1 MAGRKTTNKEKI
13 EKAKKEL
20 ETLSAILGKIL
31 DDTMTQTEA
40 AKKLGITPQEFRN
53 ETIGNFTNYVKKK
66 NILTEDD
73 ILAYLKD
80 METPLD
86 RIAKDMFNITDK
98 NKLLIIEI
106 EDPEDFIHVMKET
119 LTEKQFYVMSLRY
132 GFDEEPMTYQKISKR
147 IGTQK
152 EWVRQIINKSLRK
165 LRHPSC
171 SRRLFPNY
179 QKYTKALQTYKTTER
194 IYLTIESEYIN
205 ASTECK
211 RMLHNIELAKTTP
224 ELKEQF
230 EKLFYLEDIP
240 EIPDEWIASFHDLH
254 ITSVYDY
261 LSADENK
268 IKEMQDIC
276 PGFSVTEMEKILDI
290 KPPITRKEFVCC
302 MRFPLIETEISTRA
316 FNALR
321 RSGINTL
328 GQLTQL
334 TESDLKKVRNLG
346 PKCCEEIKELLGK
359 YNLQLLEK

>member
-20 ETLSAILGKIL
+20 ETLSAILGEIL
-31 DDTMTQTEA
+31 DDTMNQTEA
-40 AKKLGITPQEFRN
+40 ARKLGITPQEFRN

-73 ILAYLKD
+73 ILVYLKD

-119 LTEKQFYVMSLRY
+119 LTEKEFYVMSLRY
-132 GFDEEPMTYQKISKR
+132 GFDGEPMTYQKIGEQ
-147 IGTQK
+147 IGTQI
-152 EWVRQIINKSLRK
+152 ERVRQIINKSLRK
-165 LRHPSC
+165 LRHPSR

-179 QKYTKALQTYKTTER
+179 PKYTKALQTYKTTER
-194 IYLTIESEYIN
+194 IYLTMESEYIN

-211 RMLHNIELAKTTP
+211 RMLHNIELAKITP

-261 LSADENK
+261 LSADEEK

-276 PGFSVTEMEKILDI
+276 PGFSITEMEKILDV
-290 KPPITRKEFVCC
+290 KPPITRKELCC
-302 MRFPLIETEISTRA
+302 MRFPLTETEISARA

-334 TESDLKKVRNLG
+334 TESNLKKVRNLG
-346 PKCCEEIKELLGK
+346 PKCCGEIKELLEK
-359 YNLQLLEK
+359 YNLQLSEK